1 MEQHA
6 VGASFREVAQR
17 VGSSSASGGSD
28 EFTMRQITTIS
39 SASSSTLPLGK
50 ALLILI
56 KAEPKSL
63 RFGSPSAH
71 AAAASVSR
79 ALDSLTA
86 TLHTGDG
93 AAAMRS
99 VSSALLEQVGPR
111 PTHCTPLNHGHALV
125 LKYPRVLLRWP
136 TSAKAADAECGGSS
150 AGSSRTLVSLL
161 VLLSLME
168 VVVVVAST

>member
-1 MEQHA
+1 MERA
-6 VGASFREVAQR
+6 VGASFREVSQR
-17 VGSSSASGGSD
+17 VGSSSASGSSD
-28 EFTMRQITTIS
+28 EFTLRQITTIS

-56 KAEPKSL
+56 KADPKSL
-63 RFGSPSAH
+63 RFWSPSTH

-111 PTHCTPLNHGHALV
+111 PTHCTNRGHAL
-125 LKYPRVLLRWP
+125 
-136 TSAKAADAECGGSS
+136 C
-150 AGSSRTLVSLL
+150 
-161 VLLSLME
+161 
-168 VVVVVAST
+168 